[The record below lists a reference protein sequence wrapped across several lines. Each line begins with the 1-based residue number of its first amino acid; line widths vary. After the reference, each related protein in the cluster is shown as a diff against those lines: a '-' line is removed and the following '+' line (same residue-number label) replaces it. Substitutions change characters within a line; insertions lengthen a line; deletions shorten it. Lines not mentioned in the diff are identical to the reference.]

1 MSSSSAKPKKSQ
13 SPPPPPPPP
22 HDPAFLKTYYEKED
36 AKRTEA
42 QAHGFSWEKD
52 ILTNVYGATEEEL
65 KAINYTSAS
74 DLPAKY
80 NRLEP
85 CKLSIKTSCSA
96 NTVCMADCLRVYDK
110 VVSGRPLHLV
120 VIHYAQND
128 AKKTKKI
135 TSIVE
140 VDLTSSTQLL
150 FGSLSRDAVEQLDA
164 LVKTVPQKRRPTKEE
179 HELMYKL
186 QAKLQEKSGHI
197 YLNIKCD
204 SSQSRLQCSF
214 NRFQTFLKEN
224 PDRIVSQSSTH
235 EFRGGSIAAEIS
247 SSRRVFKSK
256 EQKAAE
262 AEAAEKKAK
271 VKTEEKAKAK
281 AKGETKIRSKAK
293 K

>member
-1 MSSSSAKPKKSQ
+1 MSTPTAKPKKSH
-13 SPPPPPPPP
+13 PKPPPP
-22 HDPAFLKTYYEKED
+22 HDPAFLKAYYEKED

-52 ILTNVYGATEEEL
+52 ILMNVYGATEEEL

-80 NRLEP
+80 NRIEP

-120 VIHYAQND
+120 VIHYAQDDTKN
-128 AKKTKKI
+128 TKKI

-150 FGSLSRDAVEQLDA
+150 FGALSRDAIEGLDT

-186 QAKLQEKSGHI
+186 QAKLQEKSGAI

-224 PDRIVSQSSTH
+224 PGRIISQSTTH

-247 SSRRVFKSK
+247 SSRRVFKTK
-256 EQKAAE
+256 EQKEAETEAKAE
-262 AEAAEKKAK
+262 ANAKSNVKAK
-271 VKTEEKAKAK
+271 
-281 AKGETKIRSKAK
+281 SKK
-293 K
+293 